1 MHHHGGFGRAHGHE
15 PGLAGHQR
23 EFADPKADD
32 GAVHRVVL
40 SIPSREGDVQRA
52 ADEAEDAIRRIACQK
67 NPLVLDESA
76 ELGDGAQPGARR
88 FRALANQPCTS
99 KMRKA
104 ACKSGLVWLMPLV
117 YINWPPGIASL
128 DLF

>member
-1 MHHHGGFGRAHGHE
+1 LPDTSASS
-15 PGLAGHQR
+15 PIQ
-23 EFADPKADD
+23 KADD

-88 FRALANQPCTS
+88 FRALREPALLQNAQ
-99 KMRKA
+99 
-104 ACKSGLVWLMPLV
+104 SGMQIGAGLAHA
-117 YINWPPGIASL
+117 PGLHQLATRDCIT
-128 DLF
+128 